1 MNEWLKKVTDKLKE
15 LWAKW
20 KPVQK
25 ALLIGI
31 IIVVII
37 AIVAAAKLSSA
48 PTTVKVFTSAV
59 TDPDVLAKITDRID
73 EENIVCYVNDGII
86 SVDDERTARK
96 VKQILVSENLLP
108 SSVDPFADFYKRDW
122 STTDSDQ
129 LVKLNKALQ
138 DELKQLIITVDGVR
152 DANVIIVRPEDK
164 LFAADQRPVSASV
177 QLRIDTRSD
186 LSTNRKKI
194 LGLQRLILQ
203 AVEGLLEENLVITD
217 SEGNILNNFA
227 DMAESDRIDNVK
239 KQQDLIHKQE
249 IQYTTSI
256 LEGLQKIFTGDR
268 VRNLNVKFEMD
279 MGQRES
285 STTEYSPI
293 TIKKDNP
300 DTPYDDSEFRDT
312 LPISQQ
318 TVTKEWQ
325 GTGYNPEGPAGVEGQ
340 TPPVYSDMSN
350 VIGKSTET
358 GVTQNNVIN
367 TKTTH
372 EIEAPKLEKR
382 SVSVNIDGTWKKIKD
397 KETGKYVITDEGSIQ
412 REYTAPSAEELK
424 QVEDYIKGA
433 IGYERDRGDIVSVT
447 AIKID
452 RTLQFEE
459 EDEAYWAAIQR
470 KRTILL
476 VLIAIALVLVGFVLF
491 RIISREMERRRRERE
506 ARLLAEQQA
515 ARERAL
521 WEAKED
527 GMEVTMSVEETRRM
541 ELQENAITMAKEHPE
556 DVAMLIRTWLMEE

>member
-1 MNEWLKKVTDKLKE
+1 MNEWLKKVTEKIKQ
-15 LWAKW
+15 LWSKW

-25 ALLIGI
+25 AILIGI

-37 AIVAAAKLSSA
+37 AIVAAAKMSSK
-48 PTTVKVFTSAV
+48 PSTVKVFTSAV

-129 LVKLNKALQ
+129 IVKLNKALQ
-138 DELKQLIITVDGVR
+138 DELRQLILTVDGIR
-152 DANVIIVRPEDK
+152 DATVIIVRPEDK

-177 QLRIDTRSD
+177 KLRIDTRSD
-186 LSTNRKKI
+186 ISTNRKKI

-203 AVEGLLEENLVITD
+203 AVEGLTEENLVITD

-227 DMAESDRIDNVK
+227 EMAESDRVDIIE
-239 KQQDLIHKQE
+239 KQQKLIHKQE

-268 VRNLNVKFEMD
+268 VRNLNVKLEMD
-279 MGQRES
+279 MSQRQSES
-285 STTEYSPI
+285 TEYSPI

-367 TKTTH
+367 TKQIS
-372 EIEAPKLEKR
+372 EISAPKLEKR

-412 REYTAPSAEELK
+412 REYTAPSEDELK
-424 QVEDYIKGA
+424 QRQFILDAYKLRAYSE
-433 IGYERDRGDIVSVT
+433 YEITNYDPIMDFLLSKADRLYAECNIT
-447 AIKID
+447 
-452 RTLQFEE
+452 
-459 EDEAYWAAIQR
+459 QR
-470 KRTILL
+470 KYIDSAISEFKMILGANNSTINKRKAVAQLQMRIN
-476 VLIAIALVLVGFVLF
+476 LIEKTLF
-491 RIISREMERRRRERE
+491 HFNDFDID
-506 ARLLAEQQA
+506 
-515 ARERAL
+515 L
-521 WEAKED
+521 WNQD
-527 GMEVTMSVEETRRM
+527 PS
-541 ELQENAITMAKEHPE
+541 I
-556 DVAMLIRTWLMEE
+556 